1 MDMLTVEEQ
10 IDASKSGW
18 RTSFKAY
25 IELLKLRLSVL
36 VGFSG
41 AIGYMLAD
49 SHELK
54 PGRILLFCLTGL
66 LITGAANATNQVL
79 ETELDRMMKRTGNR
93 PLPSGRLSKQSAQYF
108 IAVLL
113 FTGIFM
119 QSVLFNPLT
128 AAISFISYLL
138 YGFAYT
144 PLKRVGPIAVFI
156 GAIPGGLPPLIGW
169 AAATGT
175 VGVEALVLFAHQ
187 FIWQFPHF
195 WAIAWVLDEDY
206 KKAGFRLLPLNRP
219 KSKETA
225 LFVLFFTL
233 ALIPIGIVP
242 TQIGLVGDS
251 SKWVAIISGLLF
263 LYLNFRLVQSSSDKD
278 ARWLMFGSFL
288 YLPLVQIVYVLDKV

>member
-1 MDMLTVEEQ
+1 MLTVEEQ

-25 IELLKLRLSVL
+25 IELLKLRLSIL

-49 SHELK
+49 QGDYQ
-54 PGRILLFCLTGL
+54 PGRILLFCFTGL

-79 ETELDRMMKRTGNR
+79 EAELDSLMKRTGKR
-93 PLPSGRLSKQSAQYF
+93 PLPSGRLSKRNAQYF

-113 FTGIFM
+113 FAGVFL

-128 AAISFISYLL
+128 AAVSFISYIL

-144 PLKRVGPIAVFI
+144 PLKRVGPVAVFV

-169 AAATGT
+169 VAATGSI
-175 VGVEALVLFAHQ
+175 GVEALVLFAHQ
-187 FIWQFPHF
+187 LVWQFPHF
-195 WAIAWVLDEDY
+195 WAIAWVLDDDY
-206 KKAGFRLLPLNRP
+206 RKAGFRLLPLNRP
-219 KSKETA
+219 KSRETA
-225 LFVLFFTL
+225 LFVLLFTL
-233 ALIPIGIVP
+233 ALLPIGIVP
-242 TQIGLVGDS
+242 TQIGLTGSTSAWIATV
-251 SKWVAIISGLLF
+251 SGLFF

-288 YLPLVQIVYVLDKV
+288 YLPLVQIAYVLDKV